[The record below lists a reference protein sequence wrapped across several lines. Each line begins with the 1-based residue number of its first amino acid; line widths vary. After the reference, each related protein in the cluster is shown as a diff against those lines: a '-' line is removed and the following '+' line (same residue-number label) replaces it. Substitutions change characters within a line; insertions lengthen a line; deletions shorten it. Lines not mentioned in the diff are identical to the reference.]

1 MYHLKSFIADCDRSA
16 ELAKMCLAEKRS
28 AKVKAVDNPMRT
40 ICYKLG
46 LFLGWGTRIISLTYL
61 LLLVPLIPG
70 RGGYC
75 LILMAPT
82 HTYSCSV
89 GGESTR
95 GTGKVEE
102 VSCPR
107 IQPQLCRA
115 WDSILWYL
123 ITGYFHGCCC
133 VKSPLSPTMSF
144 CLCGCTWLLAS
155 QSDSDTKKV
164 FILIPEYQK
173 FILSSYQSVGT
184 SSGIRQDL

>member
-1 MYHLKSFIADCDRSA
+1 
-16 ELAKMCLAEKRS
+16 
-28 AKVKAVDNPMRT
+28 MRT

-46 LFLGWGTRIISLTYL
+46 PFLGWGTRIISLTYL

-82 HTYSCSV
+82 HTCSYSV
-89 GGESTR
+89 GGESTW

-115 WDSILWYL
+115 WDSILWHP
-123 ITGYFHGCCC
+123 IIGYFHGCCWSK
-133 VKSPLSPTMSF
+133 VLFHLTMSL

-155 QSDSDTKKV
+155 RSDSDTKWV

-173 FILSSYQSVGT
+173 FILSSYQSVVT
-184 SSGIRQDL
+184 SSGICKRYLFGSVNTSLQLQLLLFQQPLIRNAP